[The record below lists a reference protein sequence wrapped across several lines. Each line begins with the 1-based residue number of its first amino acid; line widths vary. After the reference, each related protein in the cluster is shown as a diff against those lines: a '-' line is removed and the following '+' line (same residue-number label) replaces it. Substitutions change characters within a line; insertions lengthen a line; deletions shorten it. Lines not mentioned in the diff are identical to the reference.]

1 MPAAGV
7 TGVEH
12 AAKPRYQGGVRK
24 RRGPVL
30 PAVIGASY
38 LLALAAVAG
47 RNGDDAMLGDKAEAV
62 SHFIQ
67 AKFAADVARI
77 STAIGAAAIGIGLV
91 VGVLAYGLLR
101 ARGAHRASLGRYV
114 VESALVVVAVHALF
128 TLRAMVHSPQL
139 YVASFYAKGGLL
151 RTLQVLATDVLGV
164 AGTNLV
170 VLGSLVL
177 YVFGPGGRSAAVRPL
192 VAKVVHLVA
201 RVRGRLVHGSVGV
214 LALVHGTF
222 GAAPELPS
230 AAPSGGPSKGAS
242 AHGEK
247 PLNVLVL
254 AADSLRADRL
264 DPRTTPNLVALAE
277 RSTRFDRA
285 YVSVPRTF
293 SSWVNILT
301 GRHAH
306 HHGVRSMF
314 PRWEERAKDLDAVPH
329 RFGRAGYSTQV
340 LGDFAADIFG
350 RVDLGFARTD
360 TPAFD
365 LHQML
370 RQRGLERE
378 TPLLPFLHSHEGRA
392 LFPVLK
398 ELADAAD
405 AEMLADDTV
414 AALEAHRSEP
424 FFLTVFFSTAHFP
437 YAAPAPYYRTFTD
450 PSYRGRFKYHKPAVL
465 NGELPPDAADRE
477 QIHALYDGAVL
488 SIDAAMGRVL
498 RALHAT
504 GLDASTIV
512 VVTADHG
519 ETLYENGHGQGHG
532 DHLFGDE
539 GTHVPLIVYD
549 PRQKAGR
556 RVPQIVR
563 EVDIAPTLYALA
575 GVPPP
580 KDLDGLSLVP
590 LLRGEPEAPRFAY
603 AETEL
608 WFTEDIA
615 GVLPEE
621 RLPYPGIMQMT
632 ELDSA
637 HGHVEVVL
645 QKAMIPTTLVARH
658 RMVRDDRYKLVYV
671 PTRKG
676 AKYKLYDTLS
686 DPAELVDV
694 SSARPAEVER
704 LRGPLWK
711 WMLEDRG
718 MLAKD
723 GILVPREEA
732 P

>member
-1 MPAAGV
+1 M
-7 TGVEH
+7 
-12 AAKPRYQGGVRK
+12 
-24 RRGPVL
+24 
-30 PAVIGASY
+30 IGASY
-38 LLALAAVAG
+38 VLALAVVAG
-47 RNGDDAMLGDKAEAV
+47 KKGDDAMLGDKAEAV
-62 SHFIQ
+62 SHFIE
-67 AKFAADVARI
+67 AKFAGDVARV

-91 VGVLAYGLLR
+91 VGLLAYGLLR
-101 ARGAHRASLGRYV
+101 LRGAHRASVGRYAI
-114 VESALVVVAVHALF
+114 ESTIVVAGVHALF
-128 TLRAMVHSPQL
+128 VLSAMVRAPQL

-151 RTLQVLATDVLGV
+151 RTIQVVATDVLGPTGV
-164 AGTNLV
+164 ALFAVAV
-170 VLGSLVL
+170 VVA
-177 YVFGPGGRSAAVRPL
+177 YVSGPGGRVGLVRPA
-192 VAKVVHLVA
+192 VARGVALVA
-201 RVRGRLVHGSVGV
+201 RARARLLRWRGRLALGGSAVVALFHGSAGP
-214 LALVHGTF
+214 
-222 GAAPELPS
+222 AARAGSEPAPP
-230 AAPSGGPSKGAS
+230 AANAPRPM
-242 AHGEK
+242 
-247 PLNVLVL
+247 NVLVL

-264 DPRTTPNLVALAE
+264 SPRTAPNLVALAE
-277 RSTRFDRA
+277 RSARFDRA

-314 PRWEERAKDLDAVPH
+314 PRWEERAKDFDALPG
-329 RFGRAGYSTQV
+329 RFSRAGYRTAV
-340 LGDFAADIFG
+340 LGDYAADIFG
-350 RVDLGFARTD
+350 RIDLGFDRTD
-360 TPAFD
+360 TPTFD
-365 LHQML
+365 FRQIL

-398 ELADAAD
+398 ELSDAAD
-405 AEMLADDTV
+405 AEMLADDTIE
-414 AALEAHRSEP
+414 ALRAHRDAP

-450 PSYRGRFKYHKPAVL
+450 PAYRGRFKYHKPAVL
-465 NGELPPDAADRE
+465 NGELPPDEADRA

-498 RALHAT
+498 AALRAE
-504 GLDASTIV
+504 GLEDRTIV

-539 GTHVPLIVYD
+539 GTHVPLLVFD
-549 PRQKAGR
+549 PRERAPRKIGS
-556 RVPQIVR
+556 IVR
-563 EVDIAPTLYALA
+563 DVDIAPTLYALA
-575 GVPPP
+575 GVAPPM
-580 KDLDGLSLVP
+580 DLDGASLVP
-590 LLRGEPEAPRFAY
+590 LVRGEASAPRFAY

-615 GVLPEE
+615 GVKPEE

-637 HGHVEVVL
+637 HGQVEVVL

-658 RMVRDDRYKLVYV
+658 RMIRDERYKLVYV

-676 AKYKLYDTLS
+676 AVYKLYDTER
-686 DPAELVDV
+686 DPREVHDV
-694 SSARPAEVER
+694 AGALPGEVER

-718 MLAKD
+718 MTARD
-723 GILVPREEA
+723 GLLVPREEG